1 MMILNLL
8 KTTDDIRVC
17 AKTVIPVATITAT
30 PTEKINILNPS
41 FIVEYKANLLTA
53 NYCYIAELNRYYYIT
68 SHTLEKGNRLIF
80 NCEVDVLK
88 TYYEQIKNCNAT
100 VIRSESIGKP
110 TPIPD
115 KQLPIDPNRQEILS
129 IILDK
134 DPLTSTISEENQY
147 HYILTAIA
155 GKNIN

>member
-1 MMILNLL
+1 MILILNLL

-53 NYCYIAELNRYYYIT
+53 NYCYISELNRYYYIT

-100 VIRSESIGKP
+100 VIRSESEGKP
-110 TPIPD
+110 SGIPD
-115 KQLPIDPNRQEILS
+115 KQLPINPNKQEVLS
-129 IILDK
+129 ILFDKKPFMSVPLDTQTEK
-134 DPLTSTISEENQY
+134 CWLLQV
-147 HYILTAIA
+147 L
-155 GKNIN
+155 